1 MTTAL
6 TIPAN
11 SVRLFTM
18 GQQDFLKHNQAGL
31 LPYAIDHSWEK
42 AFSTRMDPN
51 IPSLDE
57 SIAAGHGACWN
68 RVRGV
73 YAPGTEPMTVREP
86 GTSKEWGS
94 EPRGLDQWQSHD
106 DQVPAIRK
114 RTDTCRAKG
123 LTAMAYVGG
132 LPLDT
137 FDQAFGMA
145 QRQAKIGAMIRW
157 VIACGFTDVAFD
169 LTAIDSQEYFESPTC
184 YLADE
189 LIAYGVNAHINAQ
202 PKLHPGILPWLDG
215 RFGCVAE
222 PEWLGNPQVLAP
234 TNAGA
239 CIKVWRLWLQGSIEP
254 APRVKLANAHPDY
267 IPIIDFQG
275 LQMKGVGA

>member
-11 SVRLFTM
+11 AVRLFTC
-18 GQQDFLKHNQAGL
+18 GQIDFLKHNQAGL
-31 LPYAIDHSWEK
+31 LPYAIDRSWER
-42 AFSTRMDPN
+42 AFSERMDPN
-51 IPSLDE
+51 VPSLDE
-57 SIAAGHGACWN
+57 SIAAGHGVCFN

-86 GTSKEWGS
+86 DTGTKYGS

-106 DQVPAIRK
+106 DQVPSIRK
-114 RTDTCRAKG
+114 RTDMCRAKG

-137 FDQAFGMA
+137 FDQASGMA

-169 LTAIDSQEYFESPTC
+169 LTAIDSQEDFESPTC

-189 LIAYGVNAHINAQ
+189 LTAYGVNVHINAQ

-222 PEWLGNPQVLAP
+222 PEWLGNPQVLSP

-239 CIKVWRLWLQGSIEP
+239 CIKRWFLWVQGSIKPFE
-254 APRVKLANAHPDY
+254 RLILANNNSAY
-267 IPIIDFQG
+267 TPIIDWQG